1 MYEIDD
7 FITVEKGKT
16 TCPEGY
22 TEIALKTG
30 CEYASKALGL
40 KFVET
45 DTNVRTKAMP
55 NCWTDS
61 NGNAYHSI
69 VSTPNTNDVT
79 QSSLICKGN

>member
-1 MYEIDD
+1 M
-7 FITVEKGKT
+7 TVEKGKT

-22 TEIALKTG
+22 TEITLKTG

-40 KFVET
+40 TFVED
-45 DTNVRTKAMP
+45 DTNVKAKALP

-61 NGNAYHSI
+61 KGNAYHSS
-69 VSTPNTNDVT
+69 VSNSNTNDVT